1 MTCTTCV
8 YSAFGIFSRWLQNMT
23 AFEENGL
30 YISGS
35 LWGIVLTILCIAA
48 AGTMFGFARYYKKN
62 LGLTCAPDPGV
73 AFAGSG
79 LLHKIIYLAIA
90 LIMAAGSIMLL
101 ITAGDAEAPLGM
113 DFSGLL
119 RILAL
124 LGLLTAGGFLGIAGG
139 ANGKETP
146 DGSPR
151 QAGFCLAATL
161 PIAFCCFWLIVSYRQ
176 DAVTSV
182 VWSYAPEIL
191 AIACSLLSF
200 YYVAGH
206 AYGRGKPFAT
216 IFFCNFGAF
225 LCFVTLPDERLIA
238 QQIMFFGIAGMQL
251 FLSWMLVSG
260 LRRRE
265 EIFAR
270 FPNAP
275 ATEDEDDEVQPPKP
289 EDEFEPMGPGSEE
302 GEENFVELPGE
313 YIDPGTAKTE
323 GDKK

>member
-79 LLHKIIYLAIA
+79 LLHKIIYLVIA
-90 LIMAAGSIMLL
+90 LIMAAGSVMLL

-270 FPNAP
+270 FPGPRTSSSPWAP
-275 ATEDEDDEVQPPKP
+275 APRRARRTSWSC
-289 EDEFEPMGPGSEE
+289 PGSTSTPARRKPRVTR
-302 GEENFVELPGE
+302 N
-313 YIDPGTAKTE
+313 KS
-323 GDKK
+323 

>member
-79 LLHKIIYLAIA
+79 LLHKIIYLVIA
-90 LIMAAGSIMLL
+90 LIMAAGSVMLL

-275 ATEDEDDEVQPPKP
+275 ATEDEDDEVPPPKP
-289 EDEFEPMGPGSEE
+289 EDEFEPMGPGSDE

>member
-79 LLHKIIYLAIA
+79 LLHKIIYLVIA
-90 LIMAAGSIMLL
+90 LIMAAGSVMLL

-275 ATEDEDDEVQPPKP
+275 ATEDEDDEVPPPKP
-289 EDEFEPMGPGSEE
+289 EDEFEPMGSGSEE